1 MNRWL
6 NSSFIRTPW
15 QIGIVGMTLTVCSY
29 FCEVLR
35 LLQEEVF
42 SMDSVLGLIKLW
54 GTGMVVGIVLC

>member
-1 MNRWL
+1 MADWDSRN
-6 NSSFIRTPW
+6 
-15 QIGIVGMTLTVCSY
+15 MTLTVCSY
-29 FCEVLR
+29 FCEGLR